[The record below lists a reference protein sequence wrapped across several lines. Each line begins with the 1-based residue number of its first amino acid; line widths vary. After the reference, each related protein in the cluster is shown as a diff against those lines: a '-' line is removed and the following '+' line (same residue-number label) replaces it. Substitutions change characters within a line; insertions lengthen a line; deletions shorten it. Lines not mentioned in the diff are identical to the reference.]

1 MSDVVKIVRF
11 EDFAGRPW
19 RNGGGIT
26 RELLTGPSPE
36 SWQWRVSVADIERDA
51 PFSLWAGVQRWFVP
65 IEGGGAELRVDGL
78 PHRVE
83 LGGEPLAFEGNALTT
98 CRLIAGP
105 TRDLNLMLRGA
116 AGSLRR
122 AFDAQDWSPG
132 SAQCGLF
139 TARAGTCLA
148 DGATIELPA
157 RALAWWT
164 EAPEQLRYSA
174 ASNTADPLAGWW
186 MAATPQ
192 AAGL

>member
-1 MSDVVKIVRF
+1 MSAGVKVIRF
-11 EDFAGRPW
+11 EDVAGRPW

-26 RELLTGPSPE
+26 RELLTGPSAGA
-36 SWQWRVSVADIERDA
+36 WAWRVSVADIERDA

-65 IEGGGAELRVDGL
+65 IEGGSVELRVDGL
-78 PHRVE
+78 PHSVE

-122 AFDAQDWSPG
+122 AFEAQDWAPD

-139 TARAGTCLA
+139 TARAGTCFA
-148 DGATIELPA
+148 DGAAIELPTCS
-157 RALAWWT
+157 LAWWA
-164 EAPEQLRYSA
+164 EAPKQLRYSA
-174 ASNTADPLAGWW
+174 PSVSADPVVGWW

-192 AAGL
+192 AGVR